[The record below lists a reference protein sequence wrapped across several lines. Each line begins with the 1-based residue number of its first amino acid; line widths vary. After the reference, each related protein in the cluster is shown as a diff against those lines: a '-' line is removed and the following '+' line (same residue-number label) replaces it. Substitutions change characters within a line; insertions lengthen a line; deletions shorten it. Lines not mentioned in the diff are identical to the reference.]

1 MNDMKLQI
9 RKKKIQID
17 SKKQIDTYIQYIHID
32 TLSITSLI

>member
-1 MNDMKLQI
+1 MTWNYKYE
-9 RKKKIQID
+9 KKKIQID